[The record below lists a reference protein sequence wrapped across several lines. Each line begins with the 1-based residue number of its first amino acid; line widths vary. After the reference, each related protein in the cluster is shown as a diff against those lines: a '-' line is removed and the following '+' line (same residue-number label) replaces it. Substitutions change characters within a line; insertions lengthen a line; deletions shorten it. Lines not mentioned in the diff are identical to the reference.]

1 MLSDHVVH
9 PEKIASKYPY
19 REDGQ
24 RPWEAPDHWP
34 DVWVA
39 MAAMGAV
46 TRRLRFLTG
55 VYVVPMR
62 NPFHLAK
69 AIGTAAVLTNYRV
82 ELGIGLGW
90 MRDEFALLGEDFD
103 SRAARTG
110 EMIEVMRK
118 LWTGEMVEHH
128 GRFYDFDRL
137 NMRPAVRGAIP
148 LIVGGVTDAALRRT
162 ARIGDGW
169 IPHAIPT
176 AEARDAIA
184 AIRRYRERVRPRRGA
199 VHRGGSAHRRVRSR
213 RLPPRRR
220 RRRHPRADHAVGALR
235 RVAPLTRRQARRPAP
250 VRRRRHRED
259 AVIARGLARSHSV
272 VETRRNREWSA
283 GKESPQGKKATRLG
297 AFPTFTLPTLRST
310 PSRSTA
316 TIVTLPSPRLLTRAR
331 VEFDPGMRSTQQG

>member
-1 MLSDHVVH
+1 MKFAASLAFTDTEDYVELAQVAEQHGWDTLVLSDHVVH

-46 TRRLRFLTG
+46 TERLRFLTG

-69 AIGTAAVLTNYRV
+69 AIGTAAVLTSYRV

-103 SRAARTG
+103 TRVARIS

-148 LIVGGVTDAALRRT
+148 LIVGGVTDAALRRA

-169 IPHAIPT
+169 IPHAILT
-176 AEARDAIA
+176 AEAGSAIA
-184 AIRRYRERVRPRRGA
+184 AIRRYRSEYGRGA
-199 VHRGGSAHRRVRSR
+199 E
-213 RLPPRRR
+213 
-220 RRRHPRADHAVGALR
+220 
-235 RVAPLTRRQARRPAP
+235 PLTAVVPLT
-250 VRRRRHRED
+250 D
-259 AVIARGLARSHSV
+259 A
-272 VETRRNREWSA
+272 
-283 GKESPQGKKATRLG
+283 
-297 AFPTFTLPTLRST
+297 
-310 PSRSTA
+310 
-316 TIVTLPSPRLLTRAR
+316 
-331 VEFDPGMRSTQQG
+331 FDPGGYRRAEDVGVTHALTTPWMLYGGSHRSLADKRDGLRRFADEVIAKMR

>member
-1 MLSDHVVH
+1 MKFCASLAFTETEDYVELAQVAEEHGWDTLVLSDHVVH
-9 PEKIASKYPY
+9 PETISSKYPY
-19 REDGQ
+19 KEDGQ

-34 DVWVA
+34 DNWVA

-82 ELGIGLGW
+82 SLGIGLGW
-90 MRDEFALLGEDFD
+90 MRDEFALMGESFD
-103 SRAARTG
+103 DRAARTG

-128 GRFYDFDRL
+128 GRFYDFARL

-148 LIVGGVTDAALRRT
+148 LIVGGVTDAALRRA

-176 AEARDAIA
+176 ADARSAIA
-184 AIRRYRERVRPRRGA
+184 AIRRYRAEYGRAPEPFTAVVALTDAFDPDGFRRAEDAGVTHA
-199 VHRGGSAHRRVRSR
+199 LTTPWMFYGGSHRSLSDKR
-213 RLPPRRR
+213 
-220 RRRHPRADHAVGALR
+220 DGLR
-235 RVAPLTRRQARRPAP
+235 RFA
-250 VRRRRHRED
+250 D
-259 AVIARGLARSHSV
+259 DVIAKMG
-272 VETRRNREWSA
+272 
-283 GKESPQGKKATRLG
+283 
-297 AFPTFTLPTLRST
+297 
-310 PSRSTA
+310 
-316 TIVTLPSPRLLTRAR
+316 
-331 VEFDPGMRSTQQG
+331 

>member
-1 MLSDHVVH
+1 VKFAASLAFTDTEDYVELAQVAEQHAWDTLVLSDHVVH
-9 PEKIASKYPY
+9 PEKIAAKYPY

-46 TRRLRFLTG
+46 TQRLRFLTG

-82 ELGIGLGW
+82 ALGLGLGW
-90 MRDEFALLGEDFD
+90 MRDEFALLSEDFD
-103 SRAARTG
+103 SRAPRTA

-148 LIVGGVTDAALRRT
+148 LIVGGVTQAALRRA

-169 IPHAIPT
+169 IPHAIST

-184 AIRRYRERVRPRRGA
+184 AIRRYRSEYG
-199 VHRGGSAHRRVRSR
+199 
-213 RLPPRRR
+213 RL
-220 RRRHPRADHAVGALR
+220 ADPFTAFV
-235 RVAPLTRRQARRPAP
+235 PLT
-250 VRRRRHRED
+250 D
-259 AVIARGLARSHSV
+259 A
-272 VETRRNREWSA
+272 
-283 GKESPQGKKATRLG
+283 
-297 AFPTFTLPTLRST
+297 
-310 PSRSTA
+310 
-316 TIVTLPSPRLLTRAR
+316 
-331 VEFDPGMRSTQQG
+331 FDPGGYRRAEEAGVTHVLTTPWMLYGGSHRSLADKRDGLRRFADDVIAKMG

>member
-1 MLSDHVVH
+1 MKFAASLAFTDTEDYVELAQVAEAHGWDTLVLSDHVVH
-9 PEKIASKYPY
+9 PEKISSKYPY
-19 REDGQ
+19 RDDGQ
-24 RPWEAPDHWP
+24 RPWEAPDDWP

-46 TRRLRFLTG
+46 TQRLRFLTG

-90 MRDEFALLGEDFD
+90 MRDEFELLGEDFD
-103 SRAARTG
+103 SRVARTS

-137 NMRPAVRGAIP
+137 NMRPAVRGAVP
-148 LIVGGVTDAALRRT
+148 LVVGGVSDAALRRT

-184 AIRRYRERVRPRRGA
+184 AIQRYRGEYGRGA
-199 VHRGGSAHRRVRSR
+199 SPFSAVVPLTDAFEPDGYRRAEDVGVTHVLTTPWVIYGGSHRS
-213 RLPPRRR
+213 L
-220 RRRHPRADHAVGALR
+220 ADKRDGLR
-235 RVAPLTRRQARRPAP
+235 RFAD
-250 VRRRRHRED
+250 E
-259 AVIARGLARSHSV
+259 VIA
-272 VETRRNREWSA
+272 
-283 GKESPQGKKATRLG
+283 KM
-297 AFPTFTLPTLRST
+297 
-310 PSRSTA
+310 
-316 TIVTLPSPRLLTRAR
+316 
-331 VEFDPGMRSTQQG
+331 D

>member
-1 MLSDHVVH
+1 MKFCASLAFTDTEDYVELAQVAEQHGWDTLVLSDHVVH

-46 TRRLRFLTG
+46 TRTLRFLTG

-103 SRAARTG
+103 SRVPRTV
-110 EMIEVMRK
+110 EMLEVMRK
-118 LWTGEMVEHH
+118 LWSGEMVEHH
-128 GRFYDFDRL
+128 GRYFDFDRL

-148 LIVGGVTDAALRRT
+148 LIVGGVSEAALRRT

-169 IPHAIPT
+169 IPHAIST
-176 AEARDAIA
+176 AQARDAIA
-184 AIRRYRERVRPRRGA
+184 AIRGHRAEYGRDGEPFSAVVPLTDAFDPDGYRRAEDAGVTHALTTPWILY
-199 VHRGGSAHRRVRSR
+199 GGSHRS
-213 RLPPRRR
+213 L
-220 RRRHPRADHAVGALR
+220 ADKRDGLR
-235 RVAPLTRRQARRPAP
+235 RFA
-250 VRRRRHRED
+250 D
-259 AVIARGLARSHSV
+259 DVIA
-272 VETRRNREWSA
+272 
-283 GKESPQGKKATRLG
+283 K
-297 AFPTFTLPTLRST
+297 
-310 PSRSTA
+310 
-316 TIVTLPSPRLLTRAR
+316 
-331 VEFDPGMRSTQQG
+331 MR

>member
-1 MLSDHVVH
+1 MKFAASLAFTDTEDYLELAQVAEQHGWDTLVLSDHVVH

-69 AIGTAAVLTNYRV
+69 AIGTAAVLTGYRV

-90 MRDEFALLGEDFD
+90 MRDEFELLGADFD
-103 SRAARTG
+103 SRVARTS
-110 EMIEVMRK
+110 EMVEVMRK

-137 NMRPAVRGAIP
+137 NMRPAVRGAVP
-148 LIVGGVTDAALRRT
+148 LFVGGVSEAALRRT

-176 AEARDAIA
+176 AEAGSAIA
-184 AIRRYRERVRPRRGA
+184 AIRRYRSEYGRAAEPLTAVVPLTDAFDPDGYRRAEDAGVTHA
-199 VHRGGSAHRRVRSR
+199 LTTPWMLYGGSHRS
-213 RLPPRRR
+213 L
-220 RRRHPRADHAVGALR
+220 ADKRDGLR
-235 RVAPLTRRQARRPAP
+235 RFA
-250 VRRRRHRED
+250 D
-259 AVIARGLARSHSV
+259 DVIA
-272 VETRRNREWSA
+272 
-283 GKESPQGKKATRLG
+283 K
-297 AFPTFTLPTLRST
+297 
-310 PSRSTA
+310 
-316 TIVTLPSPRLLTRAR
+316 
-331 VEFDPGMRSTQQG
+331 MR

>member
-1 MLSDHVVH
+1 VKFAASLAFTDTEDYVELAQVADQHGWDTLVLSDHVVH
-9 PEKIASKYPY
+9 PEKIAAKYPY

-46 TRRLRFLTG
+46 TQRLRFLTG

-82 ELGIGLGW
+82 ALGLGLGW
-90 MRDEFALLGEDFD
+90 MRDEFALLSEDFD
-103 SRAARTG
+103 SRAPRTA

-148 LIVGGVTDAALRRT
+148 LIVGGVTQAALRRA

-169 IPHAIPT
+169 IPHAIST

-184 AIRRYRERVRPRRGA
+184 AIRRYRSEYGRLADPFTA
-199 VHRGGSAHRRVRSR
+199 VVPLTDAFDPSGYQRAEEAGVTHVLTTPWMLYGGSHRS
-213 RLPPRRR
+213 L
-220 RRRHPRADHAVGALR
+220 ADKRDGLR
-235 RVAPLTRRQARRPAP
+235 RFA
-250 VRRRRHRED
+250 D
-259 AVIARGLARSHSV
+259 DVIAKMG
-272 VETRRNREWSA
+272 
-283 GKESPQGKKATRLG
+283 
-297 AFPTFTLPTLRST
+297 
-310 PSRSTA
+310 
-316 TIVTLPSPRLLTRAR
+316 
-331 VEFDPGMRSTQQG
+331 

>member
-1 MLSDHVVH
+1 VKFAASLAFTDTEDYVELAQVAEQHGWDTLVLSDHVVH
-9 PEKIASKYPY
+9 PEKIAAKYPY

-46 TRRLRFLTG
+46 TQRLRFLTG

-82 ELGIGLGW
+82 ALGLGLGW
-90 MRDEFALLGEDFD
+90 MRDEFALLSEDFD
-103 SRAARTG
+103 SRAPRTA

-148 LIVGGVTDAALRRT
+148 LIVGGVTQAALRRA

-169 IPHAIPT
+169 IPHAIST

-184 AIRRYRERVRPRRGA
+184 AIRRYRSEYGRLADPFTAVVPLTDAFDPSGYRRAEEAG
-199 VHRGGSAHRRVRSR
+199 VTHVLTTPWMLYGGSHRS
-213 RLPPRRR
+213 L
-220 RRRHPRADHAVGALR
+220 ADKRDGLR
-235 RVAPLTRRQARRPAP
+235 RFA
-250 VRRRRHRED
+250 D
-259 AVIARGLARSHSV
+259 DVIAKMG
-272 VETRRNREWSA
+272 
-283 GKESPQGKKATRLG
+283 
-297 AFPTFTLPTLRST
+297 
-310 PSRSTA
+310 
-316 TIVTLPSPRLLTRAR
+316 
-331 VEFDPGMRSTQQG
+331 

>member
-1 MLSDHVVH
+1 VKFAASLAFTDTEDYVELAQVAEQHGWDTLVLSDHVVH

-46 TRRLRFLTG
+46 TERLRFLTG

-69 AIGTAAVLTNYRV
+69 AIGTAAVLTGYRV

-103 SRAARTG
+103 SRAARTA

-148 LIVGGVTDAALRRT
+148 LIVGGVTDAALRR
-162 ARIGDGW
+162 AAKIGDGW

-176 AEARDAIA
+176 AEARQAIA
-184 AIRRYRERVRPRRGA
+184 AIRRYRSEYGRGA
-199 VHRGGSAHRRVRSR
+199 EPFTAMVPLTDAFDPDGYRRAEDAGVTHVLTTPWILYGGSHRS
-213 RLPPRRR
+213 L
-220 RRRHPRADHAVGALR
+220 ADKRDGLR
-235 RVAPLTRRQARRPAP
+235 RFA
-250 VRRRRHRED
+250 D
-259 AVIARGLARSHSV
+259 DVIAKML
-272 VETRRNREWSA
+272 
-283 GKESPQGKKATRLG
+283 
-297 AFPTFTLPTLRST
+297 
-310 PSRSTA
+310 
-316 TIVTLPSPRLLTRAR
+316 
-331 VEFDPGMRSTQQG
+331 

>member
-1 MLSDHVVH
+1 MKFCASLAFTDTEDYVELAQVAEQHGWDALVLSDHVVH

-19 REDGQ
+19 REDGE

-90 MRDEFALLGEDFD
+90 MRDEFALLGEEFE

-118 LWTGEMVEHH
+118 LWSGEMVEHH

-176 AEARDAIA
+176 AEARSAIA
-184 AIRRYRERVRPRRGA
+184 AIRRYRAEYGRAGAPFSAVVPLTDAFDPDGYRRAEDAG
-199 VHRGGSAHRRVRSR
+199 VTHVLTTPWTLYGGSHRS
-213 RLPPRRR
+213 L
-220 RRRHPRADHAVGALR
+220 ADKREGLR
-235 RVAPLTRRQARRPAP
+235 RFAD
-250 VRRRRHRED
+250 E
-259 AVIARGLARSHSV
+259 VIARMS
-272 VETRRNREWSA
+272 
-283 GKESPQGKKATRLG
+283 
-297 AFPTFTLPTLRST
+297 
-310 PSRSTA
+310 
-316 TIVTLPSPRLLTRAR
+316 
-331 VEFDPGMRSTQQG
+331 